1 MAMGHGEK
9 KSDLFVYVELKGL
22 KIPMSFLCE
31 THSVLFALCLTTLET
46 CPAHL
51 EPLSPL
57 LVLSE

>member
-51 EPLSPL
+51 EPPRA
-57 LVLSE
+57 V

>member
-51 EPLSPL
+51 EPLSL